1 MIYCIQNIQLNNVF
15 SNLKMKMM
23 IPTYV
28 LELPT
33 KVVSSNYDHSFEF
46 LSLSENCCLRTLLII
61 LFVAVLGRD
70 GRGTISETWK
80 CYPFVRKKI
89 DKLIELQCV
98 YTLNRGFNFFWR
110 AELKDAATLLKSNNG
125 LSRSFNTTATT
136 NRSGPPPG
144 GGTATAAV
152 SKMSSLTEL
161 QMRSISTELTW
172 MKKQKLTFI
181 IEYI

>member
-1 MIYCIQNIQLNNVF
+1 MF
-15 SNLKMKMM
+15 SNFKMKMM

-89 DKLIELQCV
+89 DKLIELQ
-98 YTLNRGFNFFWR
+98 G
-110 AELKDAATLLKSNNG
+110 
-125 LSRSFNTTATT
+125 
-136 NRSGPPPG
+136 
-144 GGTATAAV
+144 
-152 SKMSSLTEL
+152 
-161 QMRSISTELTW
+161 
-172 MKKQKLTFI
+172 
-181 IEYI
+181 EYIIIPWIEDLIFSEGQNWKMQPHYSSPIMVCQDPLTQQQLLTAQVRHREAAPPLLQSLRCRHWLSYRCAQSQRSSPEWRSKS